1 MGMRV
6 RGKATAR
13 PDQSET
19 PPSHGNGWFGVEDRN
34 ASSPIP
40 KNCTWHAK
48 PERPRKNCRCP
59 SR

>member
-19 PPSHGNGWFGVEDRN
+19 PPSHGNGWFGIEDRKT
-34 ASSPIP
+34 SPP
-40 KNCTWHAK
+40 SHMTSTWHAK
-48 PERPRKNCRCP
+48 PERPGKY
-59 SR
+59 